1 MIFCFLVLF
10 GISRDV
16 FDLCREICTF
26 SENLHTIQIAFTKSG
41 ALPLTAVPDFL
52 FKISGTQEIL
62 ALRHQEHL

>member
-16 FDLCREICTF
+16 VDLCREICTV